1 MNPSEAALA
10 LGLASTV
17 DNRQVGEAN
26 ARIWA
31 DLMPNLALADV
42 QAAIKHHFA
51 TSSEYLMPHHVIN
64 HVEVLRSER
73 ARVVNVPPFPH
84 ELASNPKAEQAWKRT
99 YCEAILDGA
108 IPAQALSVANG
119 ALNIEPEIEA
129 LAIGAGDEKMQT
141 MQDAM
146 QRNIAETARLQSLI
160 RQENEARA
168 AEFEEKKRR
177 HRESAEAQ
185 DADAEAERDAT
196 QATPTEEQA

>member
-26 ARIWA
+26 ARVWA
-31 DLMPNLALADV
+31 DLMPDLELSDV

-64 HVEVLRSER
+64 HVKVLRSER

-84 ELASNPKAEQAWKRT
+84 ELASDPKAEQAWKRT

-108 IPAQALSVANG
+108 IPAQALTVANA
-119 ALNIEPEIEA
+119 ALNIEPEIEP

-168 AEFEEKKRR
+168 ADFAEKKRR

-185 DADAEAERDAT
+185 EGAIKAERDT
-196 QATPTEEQA
+196 DNPPTEKEV

>member
-26 ARIWA
+26 ARVWA
-31 DLMPNLALADV
+31 DLMPDLELSDV

-64 HVEVLRSER
+64 HVKVLRSER

-84 ELASNPKAEQAWKRT
+84 ELASNPKAEQAWKRA
-99 YCEAILDGA
+99 YCDDLFRGSAPWEALNT
-108 IPAQALSVANG
+108 ANG
-119 ALNIEPEIEA
+119 ALNITPEIEP
-129 LAIGAGDEKMQT
+129 LAIGAGEDKMA
-141 MQDAM
+141 AM
-146 QRNIAETARLQSLI
+146 VAAMRRAVIETARLQSLI

-168 AEFEEKKRR
+168 ADFAEKKRR
-177 HRESAEAQ
+177 YRESVEAH
-185 DADAEAERDAT
+185 ERAVTPAT
-196 QATPTEEQA
+196 NNPPTEKEV